1 MTGEEGNVRGDNP
14 HIAVSGETT
23 PLLFWPGSPLQ
34 LPVNNIHPLFF
45 VCVCVCVCLCVCVL
59 CVCMHTC
66 VSLPSIKFC
75 FISDGS
81 GGCGLD
87 RSSAHFL
94 FTLSTST
101 LGSW

>member
-1 MTGEEGNVRGDNP
+1 MSGEEGNVRGDNP
-14 HIAVSGETT
+14 RIAVSGETT

-45 VCVCVCVCLCVCVL
+45 VCVCAVCVYAHVCEWRA
-59 CVCMHTC
+59 CN
-66 VSLPSIKFC
+66 LPSIKFC